1 MELQNLLGAI
11 YSPAKT
17 IQIDLFNEN
26 NLLLISFALPG
37 YDCLDDFLLDDEVQR
52 LEIVS
57 LNKLNITIDTSH
69 NN

>member
-1 MELQNLLGAI
+1 MELQELLQAI
-11 YSPAKT
+11 YSPNKI
-17 IQIDLFNEN
+17 IQIDLFSEN

-37 YDCLDDFLLDDEVQR
+37 YDCLDDFLLDDVVSR
-52 LEIVS
+52 IEIVS